1 MKTIIITGS
10 GKGIGKE
17 TSIQAAKLGVNV
29 IAISREEYFIKI
41 KNFIDSNE

>member
-17 TSIQAAKLGVNV
+17 TSIQAAKSGINV
-29 IAISREEYFIKI
+29 IAISRNTESLKNI
-41 KNFIDSNE
+41 KNIVP

>member
-1 MKTIIITGS
+1 MKTIIVTGS

-29 IAISREEYFIKI
+29 IAISRNTESLKI
-41 KNFIDSNE
+41 